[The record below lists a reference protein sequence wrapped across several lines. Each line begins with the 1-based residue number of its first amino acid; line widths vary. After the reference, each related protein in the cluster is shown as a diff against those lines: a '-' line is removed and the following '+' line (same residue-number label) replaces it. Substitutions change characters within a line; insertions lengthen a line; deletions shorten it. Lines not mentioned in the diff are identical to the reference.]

1 MTIIIKLIKIL
12 LPLAIILAFGFY
24 AYPIIKN
31 RYFQNE
37 EKSSIVN
44 ISNEAVPESPM
55 DIEAEPNTGEMPSD
69 APTLEESLGGNTEP
83 QDNISNDSG
92 LLNLNDR
99 GTPDSEN
106 LAHITTEHCN
116 SNCDAFAIDF
126 ELLEYCQQVC
136 GIAPIKE
143 VSNCDGKSGIE
154 KDYCLKDLAI
164 GKKDSKLCD
173 PIKDANIKL
182 TCQNRIL
189 EDLVESQQR
198 SEEPNF

>member
-1 MTIIIKLIKIL
+1 MIKSLKIL
-12 LPLAIILAFGFY
+12 LPLALLTAVGFF

-31 RYFQNE
+31 RYFQSE
-37 EKSSIVN
+37 EKSSVIN

-55 DIEAEPNTGEMPSD
+55 DPGLGPNAGNDQSIPFNLDEGPNAGGDLTPD
-69 APTLEESLGGNTEP
+69 KNLENY
-83 QDNISNDSG
+83 SG
-92 LLNLNDR
+92 LLNLNER
-99 GTPDSEN
+99 GTKDSEN

-116 SNCDAFAIDF
+116 TNCDAFAIDF

-136 GIAPIKE
+136 GIAPVKE
-143 VSNCDGKSGIE
+143 VSDCDGKSGIE

-173 PIKDANIKL
+173 PIKDANVKL